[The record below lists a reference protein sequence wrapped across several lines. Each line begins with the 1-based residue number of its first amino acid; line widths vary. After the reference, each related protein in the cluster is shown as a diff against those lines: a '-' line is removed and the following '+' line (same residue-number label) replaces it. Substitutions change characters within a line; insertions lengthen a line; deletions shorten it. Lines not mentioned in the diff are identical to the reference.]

1 MVQELIGL
9 ASDKINLSR
18 QGLCIYLILR
28 NVAANKEW
36 AASLAEHTLHPVEN
50 SLHVKAEENFEDRLQ
65 LLCGCIAIGYIVLL
79 PIFTS
84 NIQCEDIDD
93 VLSVTHYRRGSRS
106 T

>member
-1 MVQELIGL
+1 MVQELIGV

-18 QGLCIYLILR
+18 QGLCICLILR
-28 NVAANKEW
+28 NGAANKEW

-50 SLHVKAEENFEDRLQ
+50 SRHVKAEENFEDRLQ